1 MTSSTKHHN
10 KLNPQGDEND
20 SAVFMTAQDGEIVYA
35 NSSALNLFARMGFD
49 GLKNICQINV
59 FRQIFAIGLQNIP
72 QDIEW
77 IADRKSHVFNLDPD
91 PDTNLIRFTQL
102 KDSN

>member
-1 MTSSTKHHN
+1 MTSTTDPNTFS
-10 KLNPQGDEND
+10 PQGDEND
-20 SAVFMTAQDGEIVYA
+20 SAVFMTTQDGEIVYA
-35 NSSALNLFARMGFD
+35 NSSALNLFVRLGFAN
-49 GLKNICQINV
+49 LKNICQIGV
-59 FRQIFAIGLQNIP
+59 FKQIFAIGLQNIP

-102 KDSN
+102 KDRI